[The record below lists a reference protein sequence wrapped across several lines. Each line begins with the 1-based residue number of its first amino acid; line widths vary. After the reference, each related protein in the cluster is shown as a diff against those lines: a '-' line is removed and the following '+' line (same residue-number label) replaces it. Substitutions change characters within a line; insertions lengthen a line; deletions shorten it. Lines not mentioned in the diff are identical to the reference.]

1 VAGINTVIQEKSIS
15 PELQSVL
22 VEELQKIVGKDCVS
36 VQEIDR
42 LATCRDFWPMTSIW
56 FMEGRYPAVPD
67 IIVWPHNT
75 EEVSAIM
82 KLANEKGVPVT
93 PYGEGSGTLGG
104 AIALRG
110 GIVLDMKLMNKVKN
124 LDEQNQMVTVE
135 PGLNGALYE
144 EYLNRHGYTGGHFP
158 QSMRCSSVGGWLA
171 CRAAGQF
178 STRYGK
184 IEDMI
189 VSLEAVLADGS
200 VIRGR
205 DVPRTSTG
213 PRLDHLMVGSEGT
226 LGIITEATLT
236 VWPYP
241 EKRAMSSFAFD
252 TMDKG
257 LEAIRQ
263 MMRTGARPAVVRLY
277 DYVETSYHFPEAEEA
292 EDRCMLVLLVEGNEK
307 IVDAESEIC
316 DSLAREHGGVDCGE
330 EPVKHW
336 LERRFNVSL
345 ASKMFRQ
352 GAVLDTIEVTSN
364 WHNAFEIYK
373 KMQEAM
379 IAIDG
384 VALASGHYSHVY
396 PEGACLYITTMG
408 TPSDDNKTE
417 FYKRIWDAAMDACMS
432 LGGAMS
438 HHHGVGLHRGQ
449 WMDKEHGA
457 ALEALRSVKKALDP
471 QGIINPGK
479 LGMEEAKE
487 WPK

>member
-1 VAGINTVIQEKSIS
+1 MAENRTVIQEKSLS
-15 PELQSVL
+15 DDLLHEMTSK
-22 VEELQKIVGKDCVS
+22 LQKIVGEERVS
-36 VQEIDR
+36 VKEIDR
-42 LATCRDFWPMTSIW
+42 LSTCRDFWPMASIW
-56 FMEGRYPAVPD
+56 FMEGRFPSVPD
-67 IIVWPHNT
+67 LIVWPENT

-82 KLANEKGVPVT
+82 ALANEKGVPVT

-104 AIALRG
+104 SIALRG
-110 GIVLDMKLMNKVKN
+110 GIVLDMKKMNRVKK
-124 LDEQNQMVTVE
+124 LDGENQMVTVE
-135 PGLNGALYE
+135 PGLNGSLYE
-144 EYLNRHGYTGGHFP
+144 EYLNRQGYTGGHFP
-158 QSMRCSSVGGWLA
+158 QSIRCSSVGGWLA

-184 IEDMI
+184 IEDML
-189 VSLEAVLADGS
+189 VSLEAVLADGT
-200 VIRGR
+200 VIKGR

-213 PRLDHLMVGSEGT
+213 PRLDHFLLGSEGT

-236 VWPYP
+236 IWPYP

-252 TMDKG
+252 TMDVA
-257 LEAIRQ
+257 LEAIRKI
-263 MMRTGARPAVVRLY
+263 MRTGARPAVVRLY

-292 EDRCMLVLLVEGNEK
+292 EDRCMLIFLIEGNEK
-307 IVDAESEIC
+307 IVDAENDIC
-316 DSLAREHGGVDCGE
+316 TSLAREHGGVDCGE

-373 KMQEAM
+373 NMQAAM
-379 IAIDG
+379 IGIEG

-408 TPSDDNKTE
+408 TPPDEDKE
-417 FYKRIWDAAMDACMS
+417 AFYRRLWNVAMEACLS
-432 LGGAMS
+432 QGGAIS

-449 WMDKEHGA
+449 WMESEHGEG
-457 ALEALRSVKKALDP
+457 LNALRSIKKALDP
-471 QGIINPGK
+471 KGIINPGK
-479 LGMEEAKE
+479 LGMEEAEK